1 MSKRFYWMKL
11 KENFMTSDTVDFLM
25 SQPNGAEYVVLY
37 QMLCLQTLNTDG
49 VLGRTIGEVMI
60 PYDAAKIQRDCKYFS
75 IDTVTLALEYY
86 KKLGLVFEQDNG
98 FLKIANYENI
108 IGSESG
114 VRGGSNEGL
123 SSTQAKSNAER
134 QRAFR
139 AKITCGQHQHVPSI
153 DQHMNNKRYGGNYY
167 IVMRRDNFKCTMCG
181 SIENLCV
188 HHIDGY
194 NGTKPENNAENKM
207 LVLCRECHSQVHAG
221 RQIPSNILEEIGY
234 EVTQKRN
241 VTDGC
246 NVTSNVTVTTEIEMR
261 DRDIN
266 THSIRASGH
275 APVCAH
281 VDGVIGF
288 EPPTLEEVKAFV
300 EGRQLEHVDAERF
313 YNWFSASGWY
323 RGRTR
328 IIDWQAEALNWERRG
343 IEDVKRQT
351 APTRGRDKP
360 SSSKNFDERTYADGV
375 IAGVSIDDLED
386 DDL

>member
-123 SSTQAKSNAER
+123 PSTQAKSNAER

-246 NVTSNVTVTTEIEMR
+246 NVTSNVTVTTEIEIR
-261 DRDIN
+261 DRELVKDIKEKLN
-266 THSIRASGH
+266 RAGAYTGVH
-275 APVCAH
+275 DELVDEVVDTLCGLH
-281 VDGVIGF
+281 EGQTLKFDGVTYSADDF
-288 EPPTLEEVKAFV
+288 QQMAQLLEV
-300 EGRQLEHVDAERF
+300 
-313 YNWFSASGWY
+313 
-323 RGRTR
+323 
-328 IIDWQAEALNWERRG
+328 
-343 IEDVKRQT
+343 EDVCRVVNSLL
-351 APTRGRDKP
+351 AHRNEI
-360 SSSKNFDERTYADGV
+360 KNRKYYILATV
-375 IAGVSIDDLED
+375 AGVMRGE
-386 DDL
+386 

>member
-114 VRGGSNEGL
+114 GRGGSNEGL
-123 SSTQAKSNAER
+123 TSTQAKSNAER

-194 NGTKPENNAENKM
+194 NETKPENNAENKM

-241 VTDGC
+241 VTDEC
-246 NVTSNVTVTTEIEMR
+246 NVTSNVTVTTEIEIR
-261 DRDIN
+261 DRELVKDIKEKLN
-266 THSIRASGH
+266 RAGAYTGVH
-275 APVCAH
+275 DALVNEVVDTLCGLH
-281 VDGVIGF
+281 EGQILKFDGVTYSADDF
-288 EPPTLEEVKAFV
+288 QQMAQLLEV
-300 EGRQLEHVDAERF
+300 
-313 YNWFSASGWY
+313 
-323 RGRTR
+323 
-328 IIDWQAEALNWERRG
+328 
-343 IEDVKRQT
+343 EDVCRVVNSLL
-351 APTRGRDKP
+351 AHRNEI
-360 SSSKNFDERTYADGV
+360 KNRKYYILATV
-375 IAGVSIDDLED
+375 AGVMRGEG
-386 DDL
+386 

>member
-1 MSKRFYWMKL
+1 MEKRFYWMKL

-86 KKLGLVFEQDNG
+86 KKLGLVFEQGNG

-114 VRGGSNEGL
+114 GRGGSNEGL
-123 SSTQAKSNAER
+123 PSTQAKSNAER

-139 AKITCGQHQHVPSI
+139 AKIACGQHQHVPNI

-167 IVMRRDNFKCTMCG
+167 IVMRRDKFKCAMCG
-181 SIENLCV
+181 RIENLCI

-194 NGTKPENNAENKM
+194 NEAKPENNAENKM

-234 EVTQKRN
+234 GVTQRRN

-246 NVTSNVTVTTEIEMR
+246 NVTSNVTVTTEIEIEKEKDSLLKINEIKNKFRRAGAYTGVFDDVIDEVLTFLVEATELPRPLKFSGVTYTAEDFRRIADTMTVEDLCR
-261 DRDIN
+261 IVNTLLLHKDDI
-266 THSIRASGH
+266 
-275 APVCAH
+275 
-281 VDGVIGF
+281 
-288 EPPTLEEVKAFV
+288 
-300 EGRQLEHVDAERF
+300 VDAR
-313 YNWFSASGWY
+313 YY
-323 RGRTR
+323 V
-328 IIDWQAEALNWERRG
+328 L
-343 IEDVKRQT
+343 
-351 APTRGRDKP
+351 
-360 SSSKNFDERTYADGV
+360 GV
-375 IAGVSIDDLED
+375 IANIAGGKNNGTSNQYL
-386 DDL
+386 

>member
-1 MSKRFYWMKL
+1 MAEKRFYWMKL

-86 KKLGLVFEQDNG
+86 KKLGLVFEQGNG

-114 VRGGSNEGL
+114 GRGGSNEGL
-123 SSTQAKSNAER
+123 PSTQAKSNAER

-139 AKITCGQHQHVPSI
+139 AKITCGQHQHVPNI

-167 IVMRRDNFKCTMCG
+167 IVMRRDKFKCAMCG
-181 SIENLCV
+181 RIENLCV

-194 NGTKPENNAENKM
+194 NEAKPENNAENKM

-234 EVTQKRN
+234 GVTQRRN

-246 NVTSNVTVTTEIEMR
+246 NVTSNVTVTTEIEIEK
-261 DRDIN
+261 DIEKD
-266 THSIRASGH
+266 SQLKIKKIKDKFRRAGAYTRVFDSLI
-275 APVCAH
+275 
-281 VDGVIGF
+281 D
-288 EPPTLEEVKAFV
+288 EVAEV
-300 EGRQLEHVDAERF
+300 LGRACCMNRELTFD
-313 YNWFSASGWY
+313 
-323 RGRTR
+323 GRTYT
-328 IIDWQAEALNWERRG
+328 AEDFQQIVEKFDRTDLCRVVNSLLAHKDEIENREYYILGVVAHIAGERRY
-343 IEDVKRQT
+343 EH
-351 APTRGRDKP
+351 
-360 SSSKNFDERTYADGV
+360 F
-375 IAGVSIDDLED
+375 
-386 DDL
+386 